1 MNCLERGS
9 GRAQVAP
16 VPAPGSNPCRPPS
29 QPPSKETEMSDTNAS
44 GPASPEAYSF
54 RQKLAHWG
62 VVVLVAAQYL
72 VFDAIGRDFGR
83 GMKTGE
89 WVYSPVA
96 TGHILF
102 GFAILALMV
111 WRLKLRR
118 DEGVPALPAAEPGW
132 AATLARLT
140 HGAFYLML
148 LAMPLVGA
156 AAWFLQSGSAAE
168 MHETAANLLMAL
180 IAVHVAAVA
189 VHQFRWKSSI
199 LSRMM

>member
-1 MNCLERGS
+1 
-9 GRAQVAP
+9 
-16 VPAPGSNPCRPPS
+16 
-29 QPPSKETEMSDTNAS
+29 MSDTNAS

>member
-1 MNCLERGS
+1 
-9 GRAQVAP
+9 
-16 VPAPGSNPCRPPS
+16 
-29 QPPSKETEMSDTNAS
+29 MSDTK
-44 GPASPEAYSF
+44 ASPPATEGGARAAPETYSF

-62 VVVLVAAQYL
+62 VVVLVAAQFL

-83 GMKTGE
+83 GMKTGD
-89 WVYSPVA
+89 WVYSPAA

-102 GFAILALMV
+102 GLAILALMV

-140 HGAFYLML
+140 HAAFYLML
-148 LAMPLVGA
+148 LAMPVVGA
-156 AAWFLQSGSAAE
+156 VAWFLQSGNAAE
-168 MHETAANLLMAL
+168 MHEAAANLLIAL
-180 IAVHVAAVA
+180 IAIHVAAVA
-189 VHQFRWKSSI
+189 LHKFRWRSNI